1 MVAKCTLSIIRERV
15 YIFMIKI
22 YKVRCLGVQQLFLD
36 INTLKKLFNL
46 FENND
51 DLICL
56 FSS

>member
-1 MVAKCTLSIIRERV
+1 MVAKCILSIIRERV